1 MCRVTTTIVLLL
13 ALLWQSVALASAGST
28 LDPIPDP
35 AHSALHWQ
43 DEGHHHHEDRSY
55 DRDDSA
61 ESMQHLMADHVS
73 AFVGLLHAVPTSV
86 PPSGSSRSRASGED
100 PGPHPFLD
108 GPLKPPRVTA

>member
-1 MCRVTTTIVLLL
+1 MGRLGITIALLF
-13 ALLWQSVALASAGST
+13 AMLWQSVALASAGST
-28 LDPIPDP
+28 LARVSDPV
-35 AHSALHWQ
+35 HSALHWQ

-61 ESMQHLMADHVS
+61 ESMRHLMADHVS
-73 AFVGLLHAVPTSV
+73 VFVGLLHAVTTPV